1 MIRTT
6 SHLAYV
12 LKFDIKEINLIT
24 DNIGKFYTEHRIP
37 KKKGYRI
44 INPSH
49 RRLKVLQKR
58 IQKRIINLLPLPEYA
73 YGAVQGRDNVGNTK
87 QHKGKRYMFAT
98 DLRNFFPSVN
108 NRQVNKMFLKHGF
121 SPTVARILTRLTTY
135 KGKLPQGAPTS
146 SCIANLVFADT
157 GNKLNEFA
165 QGNNITF
172 TTFVDDLAFSSP
184 YDFKEK
190 IPEIV
195 KIITEDGFKIS
206 HNKTHYCQSPLIT
219 GLYPENNY
227 LRLPDEFLDKVKNGD
242 GRTEEQ
248 RRGDHLYFQKV
259 QKANSPKSKLT
270 PMPGTH

>member
-12 LKFDIKEINLIT
+12 LKFDIKEINFIT
-24 DNIGKFYTEHRIP
+24 DNIGRFYTEHRIP
-37 KKKGYRI
+37 KKNGYRV

-58 IQKRIINLLPLPEYA
+58 IQKDILNQLPLPDYA
-73 YGAVQGRDNVGNTK
+73 YGAVKGRDNVGNTT
-87 QHKGKRYMFAT
+87 QHKGKRYKFAT

-108 NRQVNKMFLKHGF
+108 NRQVNRMFLNHGF

-135 KGKLPQGAPTS
+135 KGKVPQGAPTS
-146 SCIANLVFADT
+146 SSIANLVFAET
-157 GNKLNEFA
+157 GNKLNKLA

-172 TTFVDDLAFSSP
+172 TTFIDDLAFSSP

-190 IPEIV
+190 TPEIV
-195 KIITEDGFKIS
+195 KIITEDGYRIS
-206 HNKTHYCQSPLIT
+206 QNKTHYCQSPLIT

-227 LRLPDEFLDKVKNGD
+227 LRLPDEFLDKVKHGD
-242 GRTEEQ
+242 RRTEEQ
-248 RRGDHLYFQKV
+248 RRGDHLYYQKV
-259 QKANSPKSKLT
+259 QKANYPKSRAF
-270 PMPGTH
+270 PVGDG

>member
-12 LKFDIKEINLIT
+12 LRFDIKEINFIA
-24 DNIGKFYTEHRIP
+24 DNIGKFYTERRIP
-37 KKKGYRI
+37 KKNGYRI

-58 IQKRIINLLPLPEYA
+58 IQKNIINQLPLPDYA

-87 QHKGKRYMFAT
+87 QHKGKRFKFAT

-108 NRQVNKMFLKHGF
+108 NRQVNEMFIKNGF
-121 SPTVARILTRLTTY
+121 SPDVAHILTRLTTY
-135 KGKLPQGAPTS
+135 KGRLPQGAPTS
-146 SCIANLVFADT
+146 SSIANLVFTET
-157 GNKLNEFA
+157 GNKLDEFA
-165 QGNNITF
+165 LENNITF

-184 YDFKEK
+184 SAFKEK
-190 IPEIV
+190 TPEIV
-195 KIITEDGFKIS
+195 KIITDDGFRIS

-227 LRLPDEFLDKVKNGD
+227 LRLSEEFVNKVKNSHW
-242 GRTEEQ
+242 RTEDQ
-248 RRGDHLYFQKV
+248 KRGDHLYFQKV
-259 QKANSPKSKLT
+259 QKANSTKPRKYS
-270 PMPGTH
+270 GAR